1 MKTGRNENCI
11 CGSGKKYKQCCLNKA
26 STIELQVI
34 NLSKKKK
41 TLHIQISSDESL
53 YDLHSNILAKN
64 GWSSEHAFSFFMSDK
79 FWDTENEYAGN
90 AFEVC
95 NSGVKI
101 KKFNFKQ
108 GDTFLY
114 LYDWGN
120 EHRFEISVL
129 NVV

>member
-1 MKTGRNENCI
+1 MKIGRNEKCI
-11 CGSGKKYKQCCLNKA
+11 CGSEKKYKPCCLNKA
-26 STIELQVI
+26 STIKLQI
-34 NLSKKKK
+34 KNLSNKKSHCTYKF
-41 TLHIQISSDESL
+41 SSDETL

-64 GWSSEHAFSFFMSDK
+64 GWTPEHAFSFFMSNK
-79 FWDTENEYAGN
+79 FWDTENKYSEN

-95 NSGVKI
+95 NSGVKV

-108 GDTFLY
+108 GDTFFY

-129 NVV
+129 NVE